1 MGASETR
8 RRIEQAVERLRA
20 DLPALERLRL
30 VAQLELRAR
39 GSDAPIWRVE
49 LPALRV
55 TREPAADARL
65 YIELDRDDFNR
76 LAGAGLEDWAEA
88 FRRGRVRVTGDPAV
102 IKLLGEVARRALS
115 RRAGTRKRV
124 ARPAADS

>member
-8 RRIEQAVERLRA
+8 RRIEQVVERLRA

-65 YIELDRDDFNR
+65 YIELARDDFNR